1 LNSSPTQNRPIV
13 ADPRARLKQWL
24 ESGEARLFPL
34 TFPQRELWEASPLP
48 VADTANHICCL
59 IEVRGLLTERDC
71 RAAIQRVVDRQE
83 VLRLSLLP
91 GRERPLQMIRKNC
104 KANCVFRDLAPA
116 DRAQKRIEEL
126 AAEIFREPFD
136 LVQGPLYRVVDLRR
150 APDDHVLV
158 FAIHHSISDGW
169 SLGVFVQE
177 LFAAYIQALTGASE
191 PLPPVPLSYTAW
203 DAAERAFWQ
212 SPVLEQRADFWKSN
226 LAGTR
231 RIWDAPIT
239 PGTPRRWLSQ
249 IPAPLAGETGEIARR
264 AGATLFETLLAVF
277 QVALFEWTKRDDIL
291 VGTPVA
297 NRSRQ
302 AVRET
307 MGYCSNVVPLRAE
320 IDRARLFS
328 DHLRAVHRTT
338 MDSFANAM
346 PFVELVQALGEHPAP
361 GDNPV
366 FEVRFALQNH
376 PIPDVSLPNLSARL
390 RMRSTGTPRF
400 QLGCEITED
409 REGPEVAWLFRDN
422 LFSQRDIE
430 ELDGIFQRVLTAA
443 SGSPERRISDLL
455 N

>member
-1 LNSSPTQNRPIV
+1 MSTSPKTNRSIPLE
-13 ADPRARLKQWL
+13 PRARLKQWL
-24 ESGEARLFPL
+24 ESGEAKLYPL
-34 TFPQRELWEASPLP
+34 TFPQRELWEASPVP

-83 VLRLSLLP
+83 VLRLSVLP

-104 KANCVFRDLAPA
+104 EANCVFRDLAPA
-116 DRAQKRIEEL
+116 DGRSERIEEL
-126 AAEIFREPFD
+126 AAQIFREPFD
-136 LVQGPLYRVVDLRR
+136 LLQGPLYRVVDLRR

-158 FAIHHSISDGW
+158 FAIHHSIADGW

-177 LFAAYIQALTGASE
+177 LFAAYLQALTGTSQ
-191 PLPPVPLSYTAW
+191 PLPPVPLTYTAW
-203 DAAERAFWQ
+203 DATERTFWQPAVLEERAEFWR
-212 SPVLEQRADFWKSN
+212 ST

-231 RIWDAPIT
+231 RLWDASIT
-239 PGTPRRWLSQ
+239 PGPPHRWLSR
-249 IPAPLAGETGEIARR
+249 IPATLADEAREIARR
-264 AGATLFETLLAVF
+264 TGATLFETLLAAF
-277 QVALFEWTKRDDIL
+277 QIALSEWAGREDIV

-307 MGYCSNVVPLRAE
+307 MGYCSNIVPLRGE
-320 IDRARLFS
+320 IDHTRVFS
-328 DHLRAVHRTT
+328 DYLRAVHGTT
-338 MDSFANAM
+338 MDSFANTM
-346 PFVELVQALGEHPAP
+346 PFVELVHLLGEQSAP
-361 GDNPV
+361 GHNPL
-366 FEVRFALQNH
+366 FDVRFALQNH

-409 REGPEVAWLFRDN
+409 RSGPEVAWLFRDN

-430 ELDGIFQRVLTAA
+430 ELDGIFQRVLT
-443 SGSPERRISDLL
+443 GVCRSPETRISDLL